1 MGSKGIRPSLTGC
14 GTERKSQV
22 WGRDQVTI
30 SFFLNY
36 SLPGWCWDWSSFVS
50 FLGLLPTASEPALSS
65 FRPTAWE
72 LCGLEI
78 SGLEISRSPCSP
90 RGGRK

>member
-1 MGSKGIRPSLTGC
+1 MRPSLTGC
-14 GTERKSQV
+14 GKERKSQV

-50 FLGLLPTASEPALSS
+50 FLGLLPIALETALSS
-65 FRPTAWE
+65 FRLTA
-72 LCGLEI
+72 LGTSADLK
-78 SGLEISRSPCSP
+78 SAPLP
-90 RGGRK
+90 REGGSEAQLHREAGKV